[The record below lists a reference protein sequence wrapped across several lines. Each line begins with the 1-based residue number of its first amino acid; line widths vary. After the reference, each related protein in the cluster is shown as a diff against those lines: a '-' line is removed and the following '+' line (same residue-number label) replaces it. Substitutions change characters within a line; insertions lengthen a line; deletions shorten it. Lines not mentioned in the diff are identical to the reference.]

1 MKNSNKWYKRNPLDF
16 INGTMK
22 LSLEEAG
29 AYSYIL
35 DLIYLNGEPLEE
47 DIRYLAGVLNIS
59 TRKWVAIRDRLI
71 LAGKIT
77 VKDGFIYNARAQKEL
92 EDMRVS
98 SQERRESGSK
108 GGQKRVENSRNEA
121 ETSVKQ
127 SRNEAENE
135 GEFNKNNNLAQ
146 AELKHT
152 RVKDKGLA

>member
-1 MKNSNKWYKRNPLDF
+1 MKISNTWYKRNPLDF

-92 EDMRVS
+92 ENMRIA
-98 SQERRESGSK
+98 SQKLSESGAK

-121 ETSVKQ
+121 ETDAKQ
-127 SRNEAENE
+127 SR
-135 GEFNKNNNLAQ
+135 K
-146 AELKHT
+146 
-152 RVKDKGLA
+152 RS